1 MPITIK
7 FFAAFADFAGT
18 RQLQWEYEPG
28 MTCDRLWK
36 QLQVKFPRM
45 GGIPALFAIQD
56 EYVPTD
62 HEVRDGDSLMIFPPV
77 SGGAPSFIYITPL
90 SMERALDA
98 IRDENGGGEA
108 IFIGRVRR
116 WNEGKKIRHL
126 YYECHVAMA
135 EKEIARIGDE
145 MQEKWPLR
153 KVHMEHRI
161 GELEIGD
168 IAVIVAVSAE
178 HRKEAIDAC
187 RYGIDELKRRV
198 PIWKKEISEEG
209 EEWTNAKAPRRKE
222 KKDF

>member
-1 MPITIK
+1 MAIRIQL
-7 FFAAFADFAGT
+7 FAAFADFAGT
-18 RQLQWEYEPG
+18 RELPWEYEPG
-28 MTCDRLWK
+28 LTCGKLWK
-36 QLQVKFPRM
+36 ELQAKFPRM
-45 GGIPALFAIQD
+45 HQIPALFAIQD
-56 EYVPTD
+56 EYVSADTELKD
-62 HEVRDGDSLMIFPPV
+62 QDSLMIFPPV
-77 SGGAPSFIYITPL
+77 SGGAPSFIYTTTL
-90 SMERALDA
+90 SVERALDA

-116 WNEGKKIRHL
+116 WNEGKRIRHL

-145 MQEKWPLR
+145 IQEKWPLR

-161 GELEIGD
+161 GKLEIGD

-198 PIWKKEISEEG
+198 PIWKKEISEDG
-209 EEWTNAKAPRRKE
+209 EEWTNAKAPSDRE
-222 KKDF
+222 K